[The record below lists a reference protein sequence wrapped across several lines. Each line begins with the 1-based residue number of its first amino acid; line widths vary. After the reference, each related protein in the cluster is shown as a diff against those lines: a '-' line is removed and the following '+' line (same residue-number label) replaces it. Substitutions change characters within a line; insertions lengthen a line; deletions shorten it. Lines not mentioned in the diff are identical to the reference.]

1 MNYSNLLKEKGF
13 ILNTYPEGKFWELVI
28 TEDENKKEHIC
39 KVFGADIELF
49 DSNTTD
55 IDTLIL
61 QCTENFTKCL
71 FYYDC
76 NPFDMETKTFMKCVD
91 NI

>member
-1 MNYSNLLKEKGF
+1 MNYNDLLKRKGF

-61 QCTENFTKCL
+61 QCRTLQNVFFTMIAIHLIWKL
-71 FYYDC
+71 
-76 NPFDMETKTFMKCVD
+76 KHL
-91 NI
+91 